1 MTQDRE
7 PLVSIGVPVYNG
19 ERFIRK
25 ALESLL
31 RQTHTNIELIV
42 SDNGSTDGTSAIC
55 REFAARDPRVRYFR
69 NERTVRVVKNICR
82 TFELSSADYFM
93 WTPVDDERAPTVAAD
108 LLAALLRNPAAVM
121 AHGPLLLNVEAEGR
135 VVEMKNAMDL
145 SRPCAPDRV
154 RAFTANVQHPAMLFG
169 LFRREAFAR
178 AVFRQTMGHDYLLC
192 LQMCLLGPVEYVP
205 SHIITYRHRWAAL
218 GSPMPACETI
228 SLRDLLFYR
237 GVRRRKSWTSL
248 ILGVRYLLN
257 GRGVPVRDRV
267 ASGAAFLRTFVGRHK
282 RNLAFEIVFLAFTP
296 ISYIAMPFLP
306 TGRRL
311 KLALARR

>member
-1 MTQDRE
+1 
-7 PLVSIGVPVYNG
+7 
-19 ERFIRK
+19 
-25 ALESLL
+25 
-31 RQTHTNIELIV
+31 
-42 SDNGSTDGTSAIC
+42 
-55 REFAARDPRVRYFR
+55 
-69 NERTVRVVKNICR
+69 
-82 TFELSSADYFM
+82 
-93 WTPVDDERAPTVAAD
+93 
-108 LLAALLRNPAAVM
+108 
-121 AHGPLLLNVEAEGR
+121 
-135 VVEMKNAMDL
+135 
-145 SRPCAPDRV
+145 
-154 RAFTANVQHPAMLFG
+154 
-169 LFRREAFAR
+169 
-178 AVFRQTMGHDYLLC
+178 
-192 LQMCLLGPVEYVP
+192 
-205 SHIITYRHRWAAL
+205 
-218 GSPMPACETI
+218 MPACETI